1 MQLTINGKDVQ
12 LNFGVGFVRELDRYY
27 GLSNQA
33 GFNLGLGLTK
43 AIPGLKSY
51 DASVLSEVI
60 QCAAELNVSLAD
72 VDALIDNPKTNVE
85 KLFDEVLKNLEKAN
99 AVKLAVKKLKG

>member
-1 MQLTINGKDVQ
+1 MQVTINGKNVR
-12 LNFGVGFVRELDRYY
+12 LNFGVGFVRELDRYF

-51 DASVLSEVI
+51 DTSVLSEVI
-60 QCAAELNVSLAD
+60 QCASEPRVSLAD
-72 VDALIDNPKTNVE
+72 VDALIDDPKTDIE
-85 KLFDEVLKNLEKAN
+85 KLFDEVLRNLEKAN

>member
-1 MQLTINGKDVQ
+1 MQVNINGKNVQ
-12 LNFGVGFVRELDRYY
+12 LNFGVGFVRELDRFY

-51 DASVLSEVI
+51 DTSVLSEVI
-60 QCAAELNVSLAD
+60 QCAAEPRVTLD
-72 VDALIDNPKTNVE
+72 EVDALIDNPKTDIE
-85 KLFDEVLKNLEKAN
+85 KLFDDVLKCLENAN

>member
-1 MQLTINGKDVQ
+1 MQLTINGQKVQ
-12 LNFGVGFVRELDRYY
+12 LNFGVGFVRELDKYY

-51 DASVLSEVI
+51 DTSVLAEVI
-60 QCAAELNVSLAD
+60 QCASEPSVTLD
-72 VDALIDNPKTNVE
+72 EVDALIDNPKTNIE
-85 KLFDEVLKNLEKAN
+85 KLFDDVVKELEGAN

>member
-1 MQLTINGKDVQ
+1 MQLTINGKKVQ
-12 LNFGVGFVRELDRYY
+12 LNFGVGFVRELDRFY

-51 DASVLSEVI
+51 DTSVLSEVI
-60 QCAAELNVSLAD
+60 QCASEPNVSLAE
-72 VDALIDNPKTNVE
+72 VDTLIDNPKTDVE
-85 KLFDEVLKNLEKAN
+85 KLFDEVLKGLEEAN